1 MGSMTRHIGDGVL
14 RVYALGRLTDAEVA
28 SVKEHLLVCNRCQ
41 ARLAW
46 WGEYLRLLVAL
57 LTLSAI

>member
-1 MGSMTRHIGDGVL
+1 MALHIADGAL
-14 RVYALGRLTDAEVA
+14 RAYALGRLTDAEVA

-46 WGEYLRLLVAL
+46 WGEYLRLLAAL